1 MYFLGSSKLFSEV
14 PVAKFTIDS
23 HRQRL
28 RHTHIPWLTLG
39 RENEASPSS
48 ARHRA
53 AGGGLGLKEKRGLG
67 TETE

>member
-1 MYFLGSSKLFSEV
+1 MYYKAEVSLGVFFRSSKLFSEV

-39 RENEASPSS
+39 RENEASLSS
-48 ARHRA
+48 EAPGCRRW
-53 AGGGLGLKEKRGLG
+53 AGF
-67 TETE
+67 

>member
-1 MYFLGSSKLFSEV
+1 MYFLDQVNFSEV

-39 RENEASPSS
+39 RENEASLSS
-48 ARHRA
+48 EAPA
-53 AGGGLGLKEKRGLG
+53 AGGGLASQKEKRVWG